1 MNFTFPHTIS
11 LLNNVLLRRTC
22 VFLVKL
28 FIFRMEKVAI
38 LNDEVSLKKMFISGP
53 QSASFFFQS
62 KPVGTLISTLI
73 MFDMISIQFVF
84 VILFFIFI

>member
-53 QSASFFFQS
+53 QSANFFFFKVS
-62 KPVGTLISTLI
+62 RSVP
-73 MFDMISIQFVF
+73 
-84 VILFFIFI
+84 